1 MKRRWIG
8 SFVFAMIAIIL
19 VSCGEQGATGQVES
33 LSPDEMKE
41 TIANNDDVYVLV
53 TDSSEEE
60 ERQEYID
67 LVEENIENDT
77 VYEINAQNSEILENE
92 MQLSEIGLEG
102 AQLFQSL
109 SYYKNGELQKRISL
123 RTQKYESLDDRKK
136 AISQFINE
144 SS

>member
-1 MKRRWIG
+1 
-8 SFVFAMIAIIL
+8 MIAIIL

-33 LSPDEMKE
+33 LPPDEMKE

-123 RTQKYESLDDRKK
+123 RTQKYETLDDRKK

>member
-1 MKRRWIG
+1 
-8 SFVFAMIAIIL
+8 
-19 VSCGEQGATGQVES
+19 
-33 LSPDEMKE
+33 
-41 TIANNDDVYVLV
+41 
-53 TDSSEEE
+53 
-60 ERQEYID
+60 
-67 LVEENIENDT
+67 
-77 VYEINAQNSEILENE
+77 EILENE

-109 SYYKNGELQKRISL
+109 SYYKKGELQKRISL